1 MRGTRGKNFY
11 GWRVVGA
18 TFVLAVFGLGMG
30 FHGPAVYLHAVHE
43 RTGWPLALIST
54 AVTTHFL
61 VGAVVVANLP
71 ALYRRFGL
79 PMVTKAGAIL
89 LAAGVF
95 GWAIA
100 TAPWQLFAATLLSGA
115 GWVTM
120 GVAAINAIVSPW
132 FDRGRPAALAMAY
145 NGGNIG
151 GVVFSP
157 LWAAAIGAV
166 GFPAAAA
173 GIGLA
178 MVIAMWILA
187 DRVFSRTPQQMRLIP
202 DGDQPGAATT
212 PVTSP
217 AANPLPGRLLWSD
230 AKFLT
235 LAAGMALGLFAQIG
249 LAVHLFSLL
258 VPALGAT
265 GAGLAMGLATA
276 MAIAGRALIGWAM
289 PAGVDRRLVA
299 SASYAVQIAG
309 CVALVAAA
317 GTSVPLLLVGVVLF
331 GIGFGNGTWLPPLIA
346 QVEFAGDDVPRVVAL
361 IVAISQGTYAFAPV
375 VFGMIREFAPYAAGG
390 GAGAAP
396 GLFAAA
402 GIVQGLAICAFLAG
416 RRSAQRVG
424 TGLSPR

>member
-1 MRGTRGKNFY
+1 MRETRSKNFY

-18 TFVLAVFGLGMG
+18 TFALAVFGLGMG
-30 FHGPAVYLHAVHE
+30 FHGPAVYLHAVYQ

-71 ALYRRFGL
+71 ALYQRFGI
-79 PMVTKAGAIL
+79 PTVTKAGAML

-100 TAPWQLFAATLLSGA
+100 ATPWQLFAATLLSGA

-120 GVAAINAIVSPW
+120 GVAAINAIVAPW

-166 GFPAAAA
+166 GFPIAAA
-173 GIGLA
+173 GIGVVMA
-178 MVIAMWILA
+178 ITMWVLA
-187 DRVFSRTPQQMRLIP
+187 DRVFSRTPQAMSLIP
-202 DGDQPGAATT
+202 DGDRPGAAT
-212 PVTSP
+212 VLI
-217 AANPLPGRLLWSD
+217 AAPGATALPGRLLWSN

-265 GAGLAMGLATA
+265 GAGLAMGLVTA
-276 MAIAGRALIGWAM
+276 MAIAGRTLIGWAM
-289 PAGVDRRLVA
+289 PVDVDRRLVA
-299 SASYAVQIAG
+299 AASYAVQIAG
-309 CVALVAAA
+309 CVAFVAAA
-317 GTSVPLLLVGVVLF
+317 GTSVPLLLLGVVLF
-331 GIGFGNGTWLPPLIA
+331 GTGFGNGTWLPPLIV
-346 QVEFAGDDVPRVVAL
+346 QVEFAGNDVPRVVAL
-361 IVAISQGTYAFAPV
+361 IVAISQATYAFAPV
-375 VFGMIREFAPYAAGG
+375 VFGMIREFATHAAGG
-390 GAGAAP
+390 GSGSAP
-396 GLFAAA
+396 GLFATA
-402 GIVQGLAICAFLAG
+402 GTVQGLAIAAFLAG
-416 RRSAQRVG
+416 RRSA
-424 TGLSPR
+424 